1 VSIRITVDGITETV
15 NEAQPIEVLT
25 LLRDSTLDRI
35 KRKTAEK
42 ERYENAAIAAGSD
55 VEALADTL
63 HRYNATLLAIEATS
77 APAPVATFEEQA
89 PGIEAAA
96 A

>member
-1 VSIRITVDGITETV
+1 MSTRITVDGVTETV

-25 LLRDSTLDRI
+25 FLRDSTLARL

-63 HRYNATLLAIEATS
+63 RRYNATLLAIETTS
-77 APAPVATFEEQA
+77 APAPVATVEEPA
-89 PGIEAAA
+89 LGIEADAA
-96 A
+96 